1 MNTEQIYSC
10 RRPRHRVWCLSSEMN
25 EGTTA
30 GTYTFK
36 DASLNTRLGEG
47 SEIVVMDK
55 PGMVLF
61 WSKAGHIAYDWTAEE
76 G

>member
-1 MNTEQIYSC
+1 
-10 RRPRHRVWCLSSEMN
+10 MN